1 MDAHFSDA
9 RLCIVGL
16 GLMGGSLGMALKAHQ
31 VCRTVS
37 GADSQAAVLRQAI
50 ALEAVDEATT
60 DVARAVRRADIV
72 VLATPVRTIA
82 RLIAEIGSSLQP
94 DTLLMDLGS
103 TKTAIVEAMAR
114 LPSHVQVVGGHPMC
128 GKEKAGIAA
137 ADADLYKGAVFCLTP
152 LERTR
157 PEALARAEALVRAIG
172 AHPLVVDC
180 QRHDAVVAATSHL
193 PYLMAT
199 ALTATAAD
207 LAAKDDLV
215 WQVVA
220 SGFRDTSRL
229 AGSDV
234 DMMLD
239 ILLTN
244 QKNVAGRA
252 REAAQKLLEMAAAI
266 DTGNEEILRGFLA
279 QTQQA
284 WRGVYP

>member
-1 MDAHFSDA
+1 MDAHFNDT
-9 RLCIVGL
+9 RVCIIGL
-16 GLMGGSLGMALKAHQ
+16 GLMGGSLGMALKAHG
-31 VCRTVS
+31 VGRTIS

-60 DVARAVRRADIV
+60 DVARAARRADII
-72 VLATPVRTIA
+72 VLATPVRTII
-82 RLIAEIGSSLQP
+82 RLCAEIGPHLQP
-94 DTLLMDLGS
+94 DTLLLDLGS
-103 TKTAIVEAMAR
+103 TKTAVVEAMAK

-128 GKEKAGIAA
+128 GKEKTGIAA
-137 ADADLYKGAVFCLTP
+137 ADPELYKGAVFCLTP

-172 AHPLVVDC
+172 AHPLVMDC

-207 LAAKDDLV
+207 LAAHDDLV

-220 SGFRDTSRL
+220 TGFRDTSRL

-234 DMMLD
+234 DMMMD

-244 QKNVAGRA
+244 PKNVAGRA
-252 REAAQKLLEMAAAI
+252 RDAAQKLLDMAAAI
-266 DTGNEEILRGFLA
+266 DTGNEAILRQFLV
-279 QTQQA
+279 QTQQT
-284 WRGVYP
+284 WCGVYP

>member
-1 MDAHFSDA
+1 
-9 RLCIVGL
+9 
-16 GLMGGSLGMALKAHQ
+16 
-31 VCRTVS
+31 
-37 GADSQAAVLRQAI
+37 
-50 ALEAVDEATT
+50 
-60 DVARAVRRADIV
+60 
-72 VLATPVRTIA
+72 
-82 RLIAEIGSSLQP
+82 
-94 DTLLMDLGS
+94 
-103 TKTAIVEAMAR
+103 
-114 LPSHVQVVGGHPMC
+114 
-128 GKEKAGIAA
+128 
-137 ADADLYKGAVFCLTP
+137 
-152 LERTR
+152 
-157 PEALARAEALVRAIG
+157 
-172 AHPLVVDC
+172 
-180 QRHDAVVAATSHL
+180 
-193 PYLMAT
+193 MAT